1 MNPPPPGFQLKPLRL
16 SDLLDTVFGLY
27 ARNLLLVVLV
37 VGVLQVPFQ
46 LLSDLIRLALPKAPT
61 ALLKRAARHHLLAVQ
76 WHAVVSWIVPE
87 LGISLLLLLV
97 GLLVVFPLQEAALTK
112 VVADRHLDQSTSL
125 GSAYRFALGRWP
137 SLIGLIVLVSA
148 LYVVA
153 LLVLAVVAVLLHAAL
168 GTLGSLLDFLLVLAA
183 VVTAVGVSI
192 RLSLSVPVLVIER
205 SSPWPAV
212 QRSWELTRG
221 GAWRAFGVILVL
233 FVVEII
239 AGLILDLLV
248 ALLGSLGGGTGHPL
262 GAVLF
267 DLGSVISSILVAPII
282 LVGLVLLYFDFRVR
296 KEEFTSDQLSAHLA
310 S

>member
-1 MNPPPPGFQLKPLRL
+1 
-16 SDLLDTVFGLY
+16 
-27 ARNLLLVVLV
+27 
-37 VGVLQVPFQ
+37 
-46 LLSDLIRLALPKAPT
+46 
-61 ALLKRAARHHLLAVQ
+61 
-76 WHAVVSWIVPE
+76 

-153 LLVLAVVAVLLHAAL
+153 LLVLAVVAVLLHAALGTL